1 MPVAALIVVRPGIE
15 VKAIESD
22 SLSADP
28 DRWQAR
34 ADVAVE
40 SVFVHA
46 EVAWGVADLGLRVS
60 RATSCALR
68 IFSQSGNRSLTHRD
82 NTTLCEEA
90 DTEARCVRG
99 VFSRFINDLHCVVPV
114 V

>member
-22 SLSADP
+22 SPRADP

-46 EVAWGVADLGLRVS
+46 EVAWGVAEAQKSGHGMRVRS
-60 RATSCALR
+60 GRGRGCGHRTGFGAHQRL
-68 IFSQSGNRSLTHRD
+68 ISQSCGELGRVVGRRRRL
-82 NTTLCEEA
+82 LA
-90 DTEARCVRG
+90 VRG
-99 VFSRFINDLHCVVPV
+99 
-114 V
+114 